1 VVGLYR
7 ERKIGVVVP
16 AHNEEEFLGQVL
28 QSMPSYVDGVF
39 VVDDGSTDGT
49 GRVLEEWR
57 DKDPRIKP
65 VVHKQNHGVG
75 ASIGDGYRQ
84 ALEGGMD
91 VVAVM
96 AGDGQMDP
104 DQLPKLLDPVV
115 SGETDYAKG
124 NRLPRR
130 ELRRSMPKKRLLGN
144 AVLSLLTKIASG
156 YWNVLDP
163 QNGYTAASR
172 QVLEKLDL
180 EGIYPGYGC
189 PNDILIKLNVY
200 NFRVKDVWMPAVYG
214 DEVSGIRMRSYL
226 PKVSRLLV
234 KGFFWRLWEKYVITD
249 FHPLIFFYFL
259 GMVLLPIG
267 LVIALMVVYNR
278 FMFGTITLSTVVL
291 AALLIISGMQSLF
304 FAMLFDMQ
312 SSAR

>member
-1 VVGLYR
+1 VIGLYR

-16 AHNEEEFLGQVL
+16 AHNEEDFLGGVL
-28 QSMPSYVDGVF
+28 RSMPSYVDAVF

-49 GRVLEEWR
+49 GRVLEECR
-57 DKDPRIKP
+57 SKDPRIKP
-65 VVHKQNHGVG
+65 VVHKENHGVG

-91 VVAVM
+91 VIAVM

-104 DQLPKLLDPVV
+104 GQLPSLLDPVV
-115 SGETDYAKG
+115 NGEADYAKG

-130 ELRRSMPKKRLLGN
+130 ELRRSMPKRRLLGN
-144 AVLSLLTKIASG
+144 AMLSLLTKIASG

-172 QVLEKLDL
+172 EVLEKLDL

-200 NFRVKDVWMPAVYG
+200 NFRVRDVWMPAVYG
-214 DEVSGIRMRSYL
+214 NEVSGIRMRSYV

-267 LVIALMVVYNR
+267 LVIGLMVAYYR
-278 FMFGTITLSTVVL
+278 FMFGTITLSTVIL

>member
-1 VVGLYR
+1 MVGLYR